1 MKKYLYVFTL
11 LGFFL
16 GVNSLLYAHKVNI
29 FYYAENNQMYLETYF
44 SDGTKCRNSEILIY
58 DNNLDKLLL
67 KGKTD
72 LKGKFNFKIPKLP
85 KNHNLKIVLDAEMG
99 HRTEVIIKPSQWMES
114 DEKNNSS
121 NITTETQAKQSQSN
135 PNNTAVQTQCDYKKI
150 GKMLDKK
157 LKPVLR
163 ELALLRNNKPSFNE
177 IFGGIGYIFGIFGII
192 LYFKAKND

>member
-121 NITTETQAKQSQSN
+121 NITTETQAKQSQPN